1 MVTLVCQNRPDAMDN
16 TRLPWRDVVVSSSW
30 MLAGTVFIAGT
41 QWLIVSIVAHRGG
54 AVGLGQISLA
64 QAYVT
69 CLSYVGWLA
78 LRNHYVV
85 EGDRYP
91 FSDYLFLR
99 IVFPAVLYGGLILVA
114 LMGMLGEA
122 GLSVTIVA
130 FSFLKFVEGFSDLN
144 SGVFQRVHRS
154 HTVTLAAGLRFL
166 ATALVFPAVY
176 AISGNAE
183 SALMSLAVA
192 WLVLYFLFDNRMRRA
207 LVPMSEHLISVEP
220 KVTGRRWGL
229 FTVSLPL
236 GVSSAIMILNTYTPR
251 FGIIHLLGPNALG
264 HFTAV
269 QYFANFGGTLV
280 AVVCQASLPTLARCC
295 SQRLTSRFLGL
306 TGGLVLFSLFGC
318 LCGWLLI
325 QVVGRQVLGAV
336 YGSSFEQVQPLFAA
350 AIPTMFFVFCGSI
363 VGAAAT
369 AMRIYRTILMAYIGS
384 ALVAAGLTWVLL
396 PRLDLLGAFLAVGL
410 AGLFQAAV
418 LAVGIVLSWRTGA
431 AR

>member
-1 MVTLVCQNRPDAMDN
+1 MDKA
-16 TRLPWRDVVVSSSW
+16 RLPWLDVVVSSSW

-41 QWLIVSIVAHRGG
+41 QWFIVSIVAHRSG

-99 IVFPAVLYGGLILVA
+99 IVFPAALYCCLVGIALTGVLGG
-114 LMGMLGEA
+114 G

-130 FSFLKFVEGFSDLN
+130 FSLLKFAEGFSDLN
-144 SGVFQRVHRS
+144 SGIFQKAHRS
-154 HTVTLAAGLRFL
+154 HTVTIAAGLRFL
-166 ATALVFPAVY
+166 ATALVFPAVFWV
-176 AISGNAE
+176 SGKVEA
-183 SALMSLAVA
+183 ALIALAVA
-192 WLVLYFLFDNRMRRA
+192 WLVVYFSFDNRMRRA
-207 LVPMSEHLISVEP
+207 LVPMPDDLISVDS
-220 KVTGRRWGL
+220 KVTRRRWGL

-280 AVVCQASLPTLARCC
+280 AVVCQASLPTLARFC
-295 SQRLTSRFLGL
+295 SQRLTGRFVAL
-306 TGGLVLFSLFGC
+306 TGALVLYSLFGC

-325 QVVGRQVLGAV
+325 QVAGRQVLGMI
-336 YGSSFEQVQPLFAA
+336 YGSSFEEVQPLFAA
-350 AIPTMFFVFCGSI
+350 AIPSMFLVFCGSI
-363 VGAAAT
+363 AAAAAT
-369 AMRIYRTILMAYIGS
+369 ALRIYRTILVAYIGS

-396 PRLDLLGAFLAVGL
+396 PRLDVLGAFVAVGL
-410 AGLFQAAV
+410 AGLFQVAILAA
-418 LAVGIVLSWRTGA
+418 GMMMSWRTRA
-431 AR
+431 E

>member
-1 MVTLVCQNRPDAMDN
+1 MVTLVCEDRPDVMDN

-85 EGDRYP
+85 EGDRHP

-99 IVFPAVLYGGLILVA
+99 IAFPAGLYCGLA
-114 LMGMLGEA
+114 LIAVTGMLGGE
-122 GLSVTIVA
+122 GLSATIVA
-130 FSFLKFVEGFSDLN
+130 FSVLKFVEGFSDLS
-144 SGVFQRVHRS
+144 SGAFQKLHRS
-154 HTVTLAAGLRFL
+154 HTVTIAAGLRFL

-176 AISGNAE
+176 WISGKAE
-183 SALMSLAVA
+183 SALISLAVA
-192 WLVLYFLFDNRMRRA
+192 WLVLYVVFDNRMREA
-207 LVPMSEHLISVEP
+207 LVAMPGDLISIEP
-220 KVTGRRWGL
+220 KVIRRRWEL

-236 GVSSAIMILNTYTPR
+236 GASSAIMILNTYTPR
-251 FGIIHLLGPNALG
+251 FGIVHMLGPNALG

-280 AVVCQASLPTLARCC
+280 AVVCQASLPTLARLG

-306 TGGLVLFSLFGC
+306 TGALVLFSLFGC
-318 LCGWLLI
+318 LCAGLL
-325 QVVGRQVLGAV
+325 VEVAGRELLGTM
-336 YGSSFEQVQPLFAA
+336 YGSGFESVQPLFAA
-350 AIPTMFFVFCGSI
+350 AIPSIFLVFCGAI
-363 VGAAAT
+363 AGAAAT
-369 AMRIYRTILMAYIGS
+369 ALRLYRTILIAYVGS
-384 ALVAAGLTWVLL
+384 ALVAAGLTWLLL
-396 PRLDLLGAFLAVGL
+396 PRLDLPGAFLAVGL
-410 AGLFQAAV
+410 AGLFQAAI
-418 LAVGIVLSWRTGA
+418 LAVGMMINWRKGPA
-431 AR
+431 G